1 MINQLTRFIILAV
14 LSLTHALHAGVAGDH
29 LRSIRQVGLDPDR
42 CYRVRD
48 VLLEREDIKI
58 YFTDGYLIFG
68 ERVHGRDIAFAFV
81 ATEPTDVGELLL
93 IPPTPGERHS
103 VARFLDETILDEK
116 FRTGAFFFT
125 DDSAEALKIAIE
137 KNASS
142 RLDIEAGARLAP
154 RWSTI
159 VRNLLGG
166 AALRVFE
173 DTYSNTP
180 LDQGFF
186 AGALRGRKLGRFD
199 VSIDPRL
206 NRQVSAGQFVREGE
220 RDFYEVWTS
229 FEGKNFR
236 EGRRKVTPPNALLK
250 NYRIESRL
258 NSDLHLGVS
267 AKADFY
273 PENSRT
279 RSFDFELSGRL
290 KVLEVLLDGHPVEFL
305 QKELPFSSA
314 SSRRQNNLVV
324 VVLPGPL
331 ERDSKHE
338 LEFKYS
344 GKVISDAGN
353 GVYYV
358 GDRGSWYPRA
368 ELGFAQ
374 YELGF
379 RYPAH
384 MKLVATGSEVEDSID
399 GGMRTTRFKTESPI
413 RLAGF
418 NLGHY
423 ISASREIGGYKI
435 EVHATETVETRLRPK
450 PTPVRM
456 PLPSRSPSVPSRRRS
471 GYGLRQQPPTLILDM
486 PPREPVAPT
495 PRVEE
500 VADQSAAAF
509 QFFAE
514 KFGEPAQKHVVVAP
528 VPGDFGQGFPGL
540 VYASTKSYFRPGDA
554 PLKGLTSEEALFY
567 TKLLT
572 PHELAHQW
580 WGNVV
585 TVSQPGDA
593 WMMEGLATYSSLL
606 FLEQQEGREALDQSL
621 AGYRKRL
628 LESGDDGVPL
638 EAAGPV
644 VLGERLRTSK
654 APQAYRIIA
663 YEKGAWIFHMLRG
676 AMGDERFFAFLRDL
690 RDSFALTS
698 ITKDDLRQTAAR
710 HIPADYPDPELR
722 EFFDLWVERTGIP
735 RITVD
740 YTQKSRDGKHYLTAN
755 LRQGVIDER
764 FSVAVPL
771 KITTSP
777 GNFLEKYIVTDGS
790 ETEFSV
796 VLRNKATR
804 VEIDPHGY
812 LLLAK

>member
-1 MINQLTRFIILAV
+1 MNQLTRLVLLAV
-14 LSLTHALHAGVAGDH
+14 LSLAHALHAGVADDY

-48 VLLEREDIKI
+48 VLLEREDIKL

-68 ERVHGRDIAFAFV
+68 EKVQGRDIAFAFV
-81 ATEPTDVGELLL
+81 ATEPTDTGELLL
-93 IPPTPGERHS
+93 IPPTPGERQS
-103 VARFLDETILDEK
+103 VARFLDETVLDEQ

-125 DDSAEALKIAIE
+125 DDSAEALMIAIE
-137 KNASS
+137 KNESS
-142 RLDIEAGARLAP
+142 RLDAEAGARLAP
-154 RWSTI
+154 RWSTV

-173 DTYSNTP
+173 DTYSNAP

-186 AGALRGRKLGRFD
+186 AGAMRGRKLGRFD

-206 NRQVSAGQFVREGE
+206 ERQVTAGQFVRDGK
-220 RDFYEVWTS
+220 RDFYEVWTN
-229 FEGKNFR
+229 FEGKNFSR
-236 EGRRKVTPPNALLK
+236 GVRKITPTAGLLT
-250 NYRIESRL
+250 NYRIESRI
-258 NSDLHLGVS
+258 NSDLHLDVS
-267 AKADFY
+267 ARADFY
-273 PENSRT
+273 PQNSRT

-290 KVLEVLLDGHPVEFL
+290 KVSAVMLDGEPVEFL
-305 QKELPFSSA
+305 QKELPFASA
-314 SSRRQNNLVV
+314 SSRRQNNVVV
-324 VVLPGPL
+324 VVLPEPL
-331 ERDSKHE
+331 ELESKHE
-338 LEFKYS
+338 LEFQYS

-358 GDRGSWYPRA
+358 GDRGTWYPRA
-368 ELGFAQ
+368 EIGFSQ
-374 YELGF
+374 YELEF

-384 MKLVATGSEVEDSID
+384 MKLVATGTQLEDAVD
-399 GGMRTTRFKTESPI
+399 GGMQTTRFKTESPI

-423 ISASREIGGYKI
+423 ISASREVDGYTI
-435 EVHATETVETRLRPK
+435 EVHATETVEPRLRPR
-450 PTPVRM
+450 PPRVRM
-456 PLPSRSPSVPSRRRS
+456 PLPTQPATRPNRRRS
-471 GYGLRQQPPTLILDM
+471 GYGIRAPQPPLVMDV
-486 PPREPVAPT
+486 PPRRDVSPT

-514 KFGEPAQKHVVVAP
+514 KFGEPAQKHVVVSP

-540 VYASTKSYFRPGDA
+540 VYASTKSYFRPGDQ
-554 PLKGLTSEEALFY
+554 PLKGLTSEEARFY

-593 WMMEGLATYSSLL
+593 WMMEGLATYSALL
-606 FLEQQEGREALDQSL
+606 FLEQQEGRDALDQAL
-621 AGYRKRL
+621 AGYRRRL
-628 LESGDDGVPL
+628 LESGDDGAPL
-638 EAAGPV
+638 DSAGPV
-644 VLGERLRTSK
+644 VLGERLRTSHQ
-654 APQAYRIIA
+654 PQAYRIIA

-690 RDSFALTS
+690 RDSFAFSS
-698 ITKDDLRQTAAR
+698 ITQDELRQTAIR
-710 HIPADYPDPELR
+710 HIPAEYPDPQLQ

-740 YTQKSRDGKHYLTAN
+740 YTQKSRNGKHYLTAS
-755 LRQGVIDER
+755 LRQGAIDER
-764 FSVAVPL
+764 FSVVVPL

-777 GNFLEKYIVTDGS
+777 GRFLEKYIVTDGG

-804 VEIDPHGY
+804 VQIDPDGY